1 MATYIFIVGHGKNKN
16 GTTDPGAI
24 GRIKKGENR
33 YFKEDLMPAI
43 KRHLPANS
51 GVVII
56 DDHNVYDYKDLVNIV
71 NKWDRKAVVV
81 EWHYDSSS
89 SESASGGHVI
99 VHSAYEPDA
108 VDLALRDVI
117 KKYTGV
123 RYEHKGHKGISG
135 RDNLYN
141 VNVAKSNNINYRLV
155 ELGFGTNTANANTM
169 VNSVDA
175 IAKDVVQ
182 ALIGK
187 TASQSKTYTVKS
199 ASQSKTYTVKS
210 GDTLWDI
217 AKAHGTSVAT
227 IKSLNG
233 LKSDLIRKGDVLK
246 LKAGSRTHTVKS
258 GESLSTIGAKYGV
271 KWATIASL
279 NGIKSP
285 YIIKAGQVLKY

>member
-199 ASQSKTYTVKS
+199 

-271 KWATIASL
+271 KWATIASK